1 MHSVAINFTPL
12 IVTVSLAFFF
22 SVITLQGLSLVI
34 EGSVAKRLPTIYHLS
49 PLCQNLGVAC
59 AILGL
64 TFAETS
70 MTAVGVLLI
79 AFGLVSSSG
88 RFFPLHP
95 AIELPLLISAL
106 LSLLTLGAFRF
117 FL

>member
-1 MHSVAINFTPL
+1 MSGLAVNFTPL

-22 SVITLQGLSLVI
+22 SVITLQGLSLII
-34 EGSVAKRLPTIYHLS
+34 EGSVAKRLPTVYNLS

-64 TFAETS
+64 TFGDTNMS
-70 MTAVGVLLI
+70 LLGVGLI
-79 AFGLVSSSG
+79 SFGLVSSSG
-88 RFFPLHP
+88 KFFPLHR

-106 LSLLTLGAFRF
+106 LALLTLGAFRF
-117 FL
+117 L

>member
-1 MHSVAINFTPL
+1 MDSLAVSITPL

-22 SVITLQGLSLVI
+22 SVITLQGLSLII
-34 EGSVAKRLPTIYHLS
+34 EGSVAKRIPTIYNLS

-59 AILGL
+59 AILGM
-64 TFAETS
+64 TFGDTNMS
-70 MTAVGVLLI
+70 LVGVLLI
-79 AFGLVSSSG
+79 SFGLVSSSG

-106 LSLLTLGAFRF
+106 LSLITLGVFRAF
-117 FL
+117 L

>member
-1 MHSVAINFTPL
+1 MDSLAINFTPL

-34 EGSVAKRLPTIYHLS
+34 EGSVAKRMPTIYNLS

-70 MTAVGVLLI
+70 MTVVGVLLI
-79 AFGLVSSSG
+79 SFGLVSSSG

-106 LSLLTLGAFRF
+106 LSLLTLGVFH
-117 FL
+117 LII